1 LTSPYERPDRAALDA
16 LVRTVG
22 ALEEELAAWR
32 KRSQK
37 ADLELGDLRKG
48 VAPAGPELA
57 AAKQKITALEGEN
70 QGMRRRIAAAREE
83 LEALRVQLRFVEQ
96 RGAGDA
102 A

>member
-1 LTSPYERPDRAALDA
+1 MTSPYERPDRAALDA
-16 LVRTVG
+16 LARTVE

-32 KRSQK
+32 SRSQK
-37 ADLELGDLRKG
+37 AELELADLRKG

-57 AAKQKITALEGEN
+57 AARQKITALEGDN

-83 LEALRVQLRFVEQ
+83 VEALRVQLRFVEQ
-96 RGAGDA
+96 RGTGDA